1 MARINLLPWREE
13 LREEQKKQ
21 FLTVLAGIAIIAAG
35 VVFLA
40 GREVEG
46 MIDHQNSRNEFV
58 KKEIKVL
65 DEKIKEISALRKK
78 REELLARM
86 KVIQELQG
94 TRPVIVRVF
103 DEVARSVPDG
113 VYFSSLAISGNNL
126 VVKGI
131 AESNNRV
138 SSLMRDFD
146 QSEWFASPNLQA
158 VNKARSGTG
167 SDFSLTVTQVN
178 PNQSQPGKKGG
189 KK

>member
-13 LREEQKKQ
+13 LREEKKKQ
-21 FLTVLAGIAIIAAG
+21 FLTVLVGVAIIAG
-35 VVFLA
+35 GLVFLA
-40 GREVEG
+40 GRQVEG
-46 MIDHQNSRNEFV
+46 IIGHQIARNDYI
-58 KKEIKVL
+58 KKEIKTL
-65 DEKIKEISALRKK
+65 DQKIKEISALRKK

-113 VYFSSLAISGNNL
+113 VFFTSLSIKGNNL
-126 VVKGI
+126 AVQGV

-146 QSEWFASPNLQA
+146 QSDWFSSPNLQS
-158 VNKARSGTG
+158 VNKAGTRAG

-178 PNQSQPGKKGG
+178 PNQSEVVKKGG

>member
-13 LREEQKKQ
+13 LREEKKKQ
-21 FLTVLAGIAIIAAG
+21 FFMTLAGVAIIAAG
-35 VVFLA
+35 VVFLV

-46 MIDHQNSRNEFV
+46 MIDHQIARNDYIT
-58 KKEIKVL
+58 KEIKVL
-65 DEKIKEISALRKK
+65 DQKIKEISELRKK

-86 KVIQELQG
+86 KVIQDLQG

-113 VYFSSLAISGNNL
+113 VFFSSLTLRGNNL
-126 VVKGI
+126 AVQGV

-146 QSEWFASPNLQA
+146 QSEWFQNPNLQA
-158 VNKARSGTG
+158 VNKTKAGSG
-167 SDFSLTVTQVN
+167 SDFSMTVTQVN
-178 PNQSQPGKKGG
+178 PNQPESAKKGAT
-189 KK
+189 K